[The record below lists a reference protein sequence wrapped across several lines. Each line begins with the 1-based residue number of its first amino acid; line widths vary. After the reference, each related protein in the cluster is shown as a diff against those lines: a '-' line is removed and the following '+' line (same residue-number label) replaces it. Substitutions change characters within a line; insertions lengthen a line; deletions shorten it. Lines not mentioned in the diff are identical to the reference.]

1 MILQGILSNK
11 GKELHSVEELIN
23 LLENMGYDILDADMN
38 YGFGSLN
45 VIDTEMSDGEDFE
58 IYYEISKDEFQR
70 IVVKR

>member
-38 YGFGSLN
+38 CGFGSLN